1 MKENKIDWFCPKC
14 NSYVSSENVTFEET
28 HQICNTAVILKDL
41 NKTMKT
47 AVEYL
52 HSEYKRI
59 LGSVLVTPQQIIE
72 MSDALENAKEIEKE
86 QISYT
91 EFEVL
96 QLLLKFHQTKSFHNL
111 YDWFQK
117 NKKQQ
122 EQ

>member
-1 MKENKIDWFCPKC
+1 
-14 NSYVSSENVTFEET
+14 
-28 HQICNTAVILKDL
+28 
-41 NKTMKT
+41 MKT
-47 AVEYL
+47 ALEFYDKELRELDVQLQSDLISFSIYQ
-52 HSEYKRI
+52 
-59 LGSVLVTPQQIIE
+59 VLR
-72 MSDALENAKEIEKE
+72 SDAFIKAKEMEKE

-122 EQ
+122 EK